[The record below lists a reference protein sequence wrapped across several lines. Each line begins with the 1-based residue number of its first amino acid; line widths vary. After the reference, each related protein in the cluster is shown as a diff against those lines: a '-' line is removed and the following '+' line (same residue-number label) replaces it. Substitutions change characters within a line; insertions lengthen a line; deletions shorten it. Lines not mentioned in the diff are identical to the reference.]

1 MKKNPLQRLSEMGQS
16 VWLDYLSR
24 SLITSGKLK
33 ALIAE
38 DALRGMT
45 SNPSIFEK
53 SIDGSADY
61 DEEIRAMARAGRSV
75 PEIYQALTVGDV
87 QMAADVFRPL
97 YDRLNGADGYVS
109 LEVNPHLARDAKG
122 TVQEARRLWAAVDRP
137 NIFIKIPATR
147 EGLPAITQC
156 LSEGINVNVTLLFGL
171 PRNRE
176 VAEAHL
182 SGIEKLVQQGGNPER
197 VASVASFFLSR
208 IDVLVDPLLKEQ
220 MKAGGPKAGLAR
232 RLRGQAAIASARLAY
247 QICKEI
253 VVSSRFLRIERA
265 GARPQRVLWASTSTK
280 DPEYS
285 DVKYV
290 EALIGPDTV
299 NTVPMETLDAYRD
312 HGDPE
317 PRLERDLD
325 LAREVM
331 AKLPDLGIAMNSVT
345 QQLEEAGVEAF
356 NKPFDKLMETLA
368 QKSRHPAAGAS

>member
-1 MKKNPLQRLSEMGQS
+1 MYKRQ
-16 VWLDYLSR
+16 
-24 SLITSGKLK
+24 
-33 ALIAE
+33 
-38 DALRGMT
+38 
-45 SNPSIFEK
+45 
-53 SIDGSADY
+53 
-61 DEEIRAMARAGRSV
+61 
-75 PEIYQALTVGDV
+75 
-87 QMAADVFRPL
+87 
-97 YDRLNGADGYVS
+97 
-109 LEVNPHLARDAKG
+109 
-122 TVQEARRLWAAVDRP
+122 
-137 NIFIKIPATR
+137 
-147 EGLPAITQC
+147 
-156 LSEGINVNVTLLFGL
+156 
-171 PRNRE
+171 
-176 VAEAHL
+176 
-182 SGIEKLVQQGGNPER
+182 
-197 VASVASFFLSR
+197 
-208 IDVLVDPLLKEQ
+208 
-220 MKAGGPKAGLAR
+220 
-232 RLRGQAAIASARLAY
+232 Y

-345 QQLEEAGVEAF
+345 QQLEESGVEAF

>member
-53 SIDGSADY
+53 SIDGSNDY
-61 DEEIRAMARAGRSV
+61 DGEIRAMAQAGRSV
-75 PEIYQALTVGDV
+75 PEIYQALTVRDV
-87 QMAADVFRPL
+87 QMAADVFRPV

-109 LEVNPHLARDAKG
+109 LEVNPHLARDTEG
-122 TVQEARRLWAAVDRP
+122 TVKEARRLWAAVGRP

-156 LSEGINVNVTLLFGL
+156 LSEGININVTLLFGL
-171 PRNRE
+171 PRYRE

-182 SGIEKLVQQGGNPER
+182 SGIEKLIQQGGKAER

-220 MKAGGPKAGLAR
+220 MKARGPKAELAR

-247 QICKEI
+247 QIYKEI
-253 VVSSRFLRIERA
+253 VGSNPLFQDRA
-265 GARPQRVLWASTSTK
+265 GRGAAAARSVGKHQHQRSRIQRREIRGGAHRPQH
-280 DPEYS
+280 
-285 DVKYV
+285 
-290 EALIGPDTV
+290 GQ
-299 NTVPMETLDAYRD
+299 YRS
-312 HGDPE
+312 HGDPGGL
-317 PRLERDLD
+317 PRSRRSRTPSR
-325 LAREVM
+325 ARPRSGPRGDGE
-331 AKLPDLGIAMNSVT
+331 IARPRN
-345 QQLEEAGVEAF
+345 
-356 NKPFDKLMETLA
+356 
-368 QKSRHPAAGAS
+368 RR